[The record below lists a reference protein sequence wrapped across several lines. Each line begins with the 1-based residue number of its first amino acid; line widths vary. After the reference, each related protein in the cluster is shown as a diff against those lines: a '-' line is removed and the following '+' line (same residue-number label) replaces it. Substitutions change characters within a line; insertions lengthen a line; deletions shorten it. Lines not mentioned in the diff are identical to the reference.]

1 MKELGGSPS
10 PCYRKCCLLCGHSFP
25 SLYCGISA
33 ITAKEVRK
41 TLLTSDP
48 SVRDAAASWKISWI
62 IFFTPKLNKK
72 QTQHSRDLVIAD
84 SPHPLSP
91 LGQMLQRWPVSPSLW
106 LPGLCGGSPLYEANK
121 QTASGLQPCRSGS
134 QAVPWLHAMSPAGRG
149 VWKCTALAAAP
160 SASGFHSLFYL
171 FIGFSVALVTLISKH
186 LRGISRIAL
195 TTSLWGRKCCL
206 SPCYR

>member
-1 MKELGGSPS
+1 MLQKVLSSLWAFLSLSVLWHQCHHCQRSQENPS
-10 PCYRKCCLLCGHSFP
+10 DLWSQCQGCCSILKDFMNHIFHP
-25 SLYCGISA
+25 KI
-33 ITAKEVRK
+33 KQK
-41 TLLTSDP
+41 TNT
-48 SVRDAAASWKISWI
+48 
-62 IFFTPKLNKK
+62 
-72 QTQHSRDLVIAD
+72 TQQRDLVIAD
-84 SPHPLSP
+84 SPHPVSP
-91 LGQMLQRWPVSPSLW
+91 LGQMLQCWPVSPSLW